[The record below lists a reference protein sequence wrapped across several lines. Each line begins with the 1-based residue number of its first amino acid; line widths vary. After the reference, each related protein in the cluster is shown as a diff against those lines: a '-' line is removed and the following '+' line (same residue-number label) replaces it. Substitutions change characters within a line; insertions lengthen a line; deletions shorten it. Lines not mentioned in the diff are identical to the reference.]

1 MDFNSQ
7 FSILTR
13 QGYNFTECLEHSKLN
28 PVVHVSQEDPTE
40 HIYTSY
46 VAITTTNF
54 VRIKI
59 YLKQCTKAYE
69 TSFNSLKYY
78 RMFHIHKSRR
88 TDGQRTNLNY
98 SLLEAPQGIQQTTVK
113 IVVMLHCIVFYS
125 QAPHY

>member
-7 FSILTR
+7 FSIL
-13 QGYNFTECLEHSKLN
+13 TECLEHSKLN
-28 PVVHVSQEDPTE
+28 PVVHVSQEGPTE

-69 TSFNSLKYY
+69 TSFNSLDITGCFTY
-78 RMFHIHKSRR
+78 RKV
-88 TDGQRTNLNY
+88 DGQTDRDK
-98 SLLEAPQGIQQTTVK
+98 P
-113 IVVMLHCIVFYS
+113 
-125 QAPHY
+125 